1 MMWRFLPLVGAV
13 LFVGVVFCWRP
24 WVQFRRHGTW
34 GIILFRWGSL
44 GQTLRDSLAVVLFV
58 VLVGQGIMAAG
69 WPETLSFL
77 GAERGSAL
85 QVQQLTGAVLLFGG
99 IILLVTAQLDLGA
112 SWRIGIEQRAKP
124 GLITSGL
131 YCFCRNP
138 IFLALVITV
147 AGYMLLLPTRLS
159 LVLLLGT
166 FIGVRQQVAAEEAYL
181 LHAYGDSYREYV
193 RRVGRFLPGL
203 GKIR

>member
-24 WVQFRRHGTW
+24 LVQFRRHGTW
-34 GIILFRWGSL
+34 GIILFRSGSL
-44 GQTLRDSLAVVLFV
+44 GQKLRDSLAVVLFIL
-58 VLVGQGIMAAG
+58 LVGQGIMAAG
-69 WPETLSFL
+69 WPEALSLL
-77 GAERGSAL
+77 GADHRSTL
-85 QVQQLTGAVLLFGG
+85 TVQHVTGAVLLFGG

-112 SWRIGIEQRAKP
+112 SWRIGIEEGTKP

-131 YCFCRNP
+131 YRFCRNP

-147 AGYMLLLPTRLS
+147 VGYTLLLPTRLS

-166 FIGVRQQVAAEEAYL
+166 FVGVRQQVAAEEAYL
-181 LHAYGDSYREYV
+181 LRAYGESYREYA

-203 GKIR
+203 GKLR